1 MRNSGIQRPDGERSP
16 LLILMVGL
24 PLVLGLWAILGLVA
38 YLCFR
43 LVT

>member
-1 MRNSGIQRPDGERSP
+1 MRDSATHRSDDERSP
-16 LLILMVGL
+16 LLGLVVGL